1 MRVPSNK
8 PPAKVQS
15 DSGWALFSM
24 AFRPFFLLGA
34 VWSGL
39 ALACWIA
46 LLAGHAQLPSRFD
59 PLSWHIHEM
68 LFGFVL
74 AVVAGFI
81 LTAVPNWTGRKC
93 LSGWPL
99 AGLVLLWVLGRIGS
113 AFSAL
118 LPAAAVAV
126 LDSAFAFTLAA
137 IVAVDIARAR
147 NRRNYLM
154 PLPIVLLGIANL
166 LMHAEAAGLAIAGGL
181 GWRLGLAAIVVLMLI
196 IGGRIIPAFTRNWLV
211 KRPGARLP
219 PEAGRLDLVALL
231 LACGAIMMWAVW
243 PLAPLSGG
251 ALLIGAVA
259 SAWRLSR
266 WRGLATLAEP
276 LLAILHLGYG
286 WLCAGLA
293 LLGASLLWPQVPGA
307 AAIHALTAGAMG
319 TLILAMVTRVS
330 RGHTGRSL
338 QAGGTETLLY
348 GSITISAAARLAAA
362 FDGNLFLLE
371 LSAAF
376 WITAFAGFA
385 VLYAPM
391 LFTARADR

>member
-1 MRVPSNK
+1 
-8 PPAKVQS
+8 
-15 DSGWALFSM
+15 M

-34 VWSGL
+34 LWSGL

-46 LLAGHAQLPSRFD
+46 LLAGHAPLPSRFD
-59 PLSWHIHEM
+59 PLGWHIHEM

-74 AVVAGFI
+74 AAVAGFI

-99 AGLVLLWVLGRIGS
+99 AGLVLLWVLGRIGC

-118 LPAAAVAV
+118 LPAALVAA
-126 LDSAFAFTLAA
+126 LDGSFAFTLAA
-137 IVAVDIARAR
+137 IVAVDIVRAR

-166 LMHAEAAGLAIAGGL
+166 LMHAEAAGLAVPAGL
-181 GWRLGLAAIVVLMLI
+181 GWRLGIAAIVVLMLI
-196 IGGRIIPAFTRNWLV
+196 IGGRIVPAFTRNWLA
-211 KRPGARLP
+211 KRPAARLP
-219 PEAGRLDLVALL
+219 SEAGSLDLVALL
-231 LACGAIMMWAVW
+231 LACGAIVLWAVL

-251 ALLIGAVA
+251 VLLLGAAA
-259 SAWRLSR
+259 SVWRLSR
-266 WRGLATLAEP
+266 WCGLATLAEP

-286 WLCAGLA
+286 WICVGLG
-293 LLGASLLWPQVPGA
+293 LLGASLFWPQVPAA

-330 RGHTGRSL
+330 RGHTGRPL
-338 QAGGTETLLY
+338 RAGGTETLLY
-348 GSITISAAARLAAA
+348 ACITISVAVRLAAA
-362 FDGNLFLLE
+362 FGGNLVLLKI
-371 LSAAF
+371 SAAF
-376 WITAFAGFA
+376 WIAAFAGFA